1 MAKKH
6 LHDKLGI
13 TFVELLTLLGVRD
26 ALVRGLLVYKRG
38 VHESAVAYAAG
49 QSHVFNMQFCGRLNT
64 ECGSVG
70 CIGGY
75 MALAMNQNMHGYT
88 NHDRSHSLE
97 PLFFPPACVDFGRVT
112 TEQAVTAIDRFLAGN
127 KPWVIKNLP
136 RDRSY

>member
-75 MALAMNQNMHGYT
+75 MALAMAENMHDYV
-88 NHDRSHSLE
+88 NVKRSKALVL
-97 PLFFPPACVDFGRVT
+97 LFFPPVSVDFGRVT
-112 TEQAVTAIDRFLAGN
+112 TDQAVTAIDRFLVGK
-127 KPWVIKNLP
+127 KPWVIKDLP
-136 RDRSY
+136 RDRS